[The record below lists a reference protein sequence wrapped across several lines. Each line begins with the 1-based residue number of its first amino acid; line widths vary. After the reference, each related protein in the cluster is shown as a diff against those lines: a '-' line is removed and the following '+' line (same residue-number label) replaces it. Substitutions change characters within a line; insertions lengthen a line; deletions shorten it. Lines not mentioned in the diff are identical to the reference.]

1 MTKITIAEK
10 AEILSQALPY
20 IQKYNEKIIV
30 ISYQQSAVNLPNV
43 KEALMRDI
51 VLLSQ
56 IGVKIVLV
64 HGCEATCDYCGDN
77 KEKLS
82 DIVKTNKEI
91 VHSLE
96 AFGSKAIGIS
106 AVDGR
111 MIELNSQGQIE
122 KVNTKIITDLIA
134 SHFVTVIHSTACKQ
148 DGSLIGLN
156 FDAVAARIA
165 GDLHAASLIALT
177 SVRGILQDS
186 NDENSLLPY
195 FNVSETPRLIKEGLI
210 SGNMVSK
217 ITCYVEAI
225 RLGVNKAFV
234 IDGGMPHSILIE
246 TLSDE
251 GIGTM
256 IFQG

>member
-20 IQKYNEKIIV
+20 IQKYNGKIIV
-30 ISYQQSAVNLPNV
+30 ISYQQSAINTSLV

-64 HGCEATCDYCGDN
+64 HGCEDTCGYSDESKDN
-77 KEKLS
+77 LGE
-82 DIVKTNKEI
+82 IVTTNKEI
-91 VHSLE
+91 VNSLE
-96 AFGSKAIGIS
+96 SFGAKAIGIS

-111 MIELNSQGQIE
+111 MIELNDLCEIE

-134 SHFVTVIHSTACKQ
+134 SNFVTVIHSTACKI
-148 DGSLIGLN
+148 DGSLLGLN
-156 FDAVAARIA
+156 FDAVAAGIA
-165 GDLHAASLIALT
+165 GELHATSLIALT
-177 SVRGILQDS
+177 SVRGIFQNND
-186 NDENSLLPY
+186 DENSLLPY

-210 SGNMVSK
+210 KGNMIGK
-217 ITCYVEAI
+217 ITCYVDAI
-225 RLGVNKAFV
+225 RRGVNKAFV

-256 IFQG
+256 IYQG